1 MSLHLIKKLRWN
13 LKEFPCRTGESNLR
27 PTDPKSDALPT
38 ELSRHLLWSYEILKF
53 IHYNFAFCSTCSTNA
68 FFFAMAGIQSV
79 WFYKKLCYKTLL
91 LFYIDIFQFSF
102 KHWYIF
108 HFAFCSTNAVFSLW
122 LIFTQNGFIRNC
134 GIFSF
139 LMHY

>member
-1 MSLHLIKKLRWN
+1 MSLHLIKKFEVKFERI
-13 LKEFPCRTGESNLR
+13 S
-27 PTDPKSDALPT
+27 LPDRGIEPAT
-38 ELSRHLLWSYEILKF
+38 YWSKVW
-53 IHYNFAFCSTCSTNA
+53 CSTNRA
-68 FFFAMAGIQSV
+68 IEALVMELWNLEVYTLQFCFLQYMHFFAMAGIQSV

-122 LIFTQNGFIRNC
+122 LIFTQYGFIRNC